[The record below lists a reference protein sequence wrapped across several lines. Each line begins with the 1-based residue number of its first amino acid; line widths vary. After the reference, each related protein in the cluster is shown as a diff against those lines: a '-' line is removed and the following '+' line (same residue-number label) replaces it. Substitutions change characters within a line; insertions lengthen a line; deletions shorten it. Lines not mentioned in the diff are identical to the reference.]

1 MLTIFTT
8 PKPFRGHEDVIQQNA
23 WRSWSLLEPKP
34 EVLVLDAAEGAAR
47 VAGELGFR
55 YLPDVARNEFGTPLI
70 RSLFQQGQD
79 NARFPV
85 VCYVNSDVILL
96 NDFMATV
103 AEVAGSQR
111 EGEYLLVGRRWNVAI
126 ASPVCFDAPD
136 WQSRLLRR
144 LGEEGWRESPAA
156 IEFFAFS
163 RGRRWEFP
171 DFAVGRGAW
180 DGWLLHQA
188 RSKGLRV
195 IDASMRITLIH
206 QQHDYSHWRE
216 GDRYYVRSQEYRTN
230 QRLRGSFRRQY
241 TILDASHRL
250 TAEGSLYPSTA
261 GEHGRANLLRVQMYV
276 ADRLRAGGPYTAP
289 VLGALK
295 WMRRRITP
303 AERRSGG
310 SAHDRPRTYART
322 RNAPAKRKR
331 F

>member
-1 MLTIFTT
+1 V
-8 PKPFRGHEDVIQQNA
+8 R
-23 WRSWSLLEPKP
+23 
-34 EVLVLDAAEGAAR
+34 
-47 VAGELGFR
+47 
-55 YLPDVARNEFGTPLI
+55 
-70 RSLFQQGQD
+70 
-79 NARFPV
+79 
-85 VCYVNSDVILL
+85 
-96 NDFMATV
+96 
-103 AEVAGSQR
+103 
-111 EGEYLLVGRRWNVAI
+111 
-126 ASPVCFDAPD
+126 FDAPD

-144 LGEEGWRESPAA
+144 VGEEGWRESPAA

>member
-79 NARFPV
+79 NARFPI

-126 ASPVCFDAPD
+126 AEPVRFDALD

-144 LGEEGWRESPAA
+144 VGEEGWQESPAA
-156 IEFFAFS
+156 MEFFAFS
-163 RGRRWEFP
+163 RGVRWEFP

-180 DGWLLHQA
+180 DGWLLHHA
-188 RSKGLRV
+188 RSRGLRV
-195 IDASMRITLIH
+195 IDASMRMTLIH

-250 TAEGSLYPSTA
+250 TAEGSLCPATA
-261 GEHGRANLLRVQMYV
+261 GEHGRANLLRAQMYL

-295 WMRRRITP
+295 WMRRHIAP
-303 AERRSGG
+303 AGSRPGG
-310 SAHDRPRTYART
+310 SARDRLRISPGAVTT
-322 RNAPAKRKR
+322 PAKRKHV
-331 F
+331 

>member
-8 PKPFRGHEDVIQQNA
+8 PKSFRGHEDVIQQ
-23 WRSWSLLEPKP
+23 
-34 EVLVLDAAEGAAR
+34 
-47 VAGELGFR
+47 
-55 YLPDVARNEFGTPLI
+55 
-70 RSLFQQGQD
+70 GQE

-96 NDFMATV
+96 NDFVTTV

-111 EGEYLLVGRRWNVAI
+111 EGEYLLVGRRWNVHI
-126 ASPVCFDAPD
+126 VEPVRFDAPD

-144 LGEEGWRESPAA
+144 VGEEGWRESPAA

-250 TAEGSLYPSTA
+250 TAEGALYPSTA
-261 GEHGRANLLRVQMYV
+261 GAPTIVREPMPEQGTHRPSENGSNVFRELRQAGREEQKV
-276 ADRLRAGGPYTAP
+276 
-289 VLGALK
+289 
-295 WMRRRITP
+295 
-303 AERRSGG
+303 
-310 SAHDRPRTYART
+310 
-322 RNAPAKRKR
+322 NAPDAEAMP
-331 F
+331 